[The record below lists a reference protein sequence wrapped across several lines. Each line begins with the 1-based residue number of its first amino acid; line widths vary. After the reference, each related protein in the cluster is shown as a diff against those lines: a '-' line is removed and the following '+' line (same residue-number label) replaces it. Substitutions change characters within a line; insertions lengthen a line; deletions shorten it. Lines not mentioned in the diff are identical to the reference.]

1 MLHYI
6 NMPTKDWWEH
16 QRNYRPELRH
26 PRISES
32 EEITA
37 ERFRQEYEANET
49 RKMMEA
55 HNDIRAIS

>member
-6 NMPTKDWWEH
+6 NMPNKAWWEH
-16 QRNYRPELRH
+16 LRNDKPVKH

-49 RKMMEA
+49 RKLMEA